1 MKKSILCLVLIAI
14 VMLSLPMHTC
24 AYSYGENDVIIDFIP
39 GDIDGNEIVN
49 SADARLCLRAAA
61 KLETLTDEQ
70 IKAIDFDSTGT
81 VNSADAR
88 QILRAAA
95 QLEIF
100 ELTINIEK
108 GQNIVVG
115 ALHHSGIFFWDYKK
129 NSDELAVD
137 LVIEDT
143 VPPDLIGGCDDMFYV
158 INADSTGDSE
168 IRFIKECPWTS
179 EVNISFV
186 LNVIKK

>member
-1 MKKSILCLVLIAI
+1 MKKNILCLVLIVTAI
-14 VMLSLPMHTC
+14 LSLPMYVY
-24 AYSYGENDVIIDFIP
+24 AYDYSENDIIIDFIP

-61 KLETLTDEQ
+61 KLENLTEKQ
-70 IKAIDFDSTGT
+70 LKVIDFDYTGT

-95 QLEIF
+95 QLEIL

-115 ALHHSGIFFWDYKK
+115 ALHHSGRFFWDYKK
-129 NSDELAVD
+129 NSDELAVE
-137 LVIEDT
+137 LVVEDT
-143 VPPDLIGGCDDMFYV
+143 VPPELIGGCDDMFYV
-158 INADSTGDSE
+158 INADSAGDSE

-186 LNVIKK
+186 LNIITK